1 MCVCDFVE
9 AINRVL
15 LEITRIQYK
24 LEKNIWID
32 TAIQYWNSS
41 EVMEKSMILFVNSNA
56 SGMIIVFQNPMK
68 QNEINE
74 KNKNSCDE
82 MGIQRE
88 AK

>member
-1 MCVCDFVE
+1 
-9 AINRVL
+9 
-15 LEITRIQYK
+15 
-24 LEKNIWID
+24 
-32 TAIQYWNSS
+32 
-41 EVMEKSMILFVNSNA
+41 MILFVNSNA